1 MIHPEGTITREETS
15 SGDTYTY
22 NYFKTDHM
30 GSTRA
35 MLSAVD
41 GTLQASQR
49 TDYYPF
55 GLSFENNNLNKNKYL
70 FSGKEFQDGQV
81 NGSMLGWY
89 DFGARFYDP
98 VLGRWF
104 NMDPASQVAN
114 PYLFCGNSPMMY
126 VDKDGRIFWLIP
138 AIAIGAAI
146 GAASYTMSIAFS
158 EGGFQNWNWG
168 GFFKSIGIG
177 TASGAITSG
186 IGQIFPAM
194 SQLGTLGEKIS
205 NEFGRGFMHGM
216 VQGGA
221 SALGGDDFLSG
232 FASGALGSW
241 AGHGFQAWE
250 GVGDT
255 GLGAYAMGG
264 LSGGLGAAAMGG
276 NFWKGMGQGMITT
289 GLNAAAWHSVAS
301 LDGELPNYS
310 GKRMADGSMG
320 GCVHATWKS
329 ILEYLGFTDLANSI
343 EIKPK
348 GATLDGVA
356 EEYGFGDKP
365 VAESE
370 VIKKIAGDVPVA
382 MEYLPVSS
390 DMGHA
395 VAIQSVQVR
404 MGKYRYQVMDPDY
417 GKVRPLELKHVRG
430 ANYRI
435 AVVVQ

>member
-1 MIHPEGTITREETS
+1 MLHPEGTVSRTEGSAGTS
-15 SGDTYTY
+15 YTY
-22 NYFKTDHM
+22 NYFKTDHL

-35 MLSAVD
+35 VLSAVD
-41 GTLQASQR
+41 GVLQVSQR

-104 NMDPASQVAN
+104 NMDPATQVAN

-126 VDKDGRIFWLIP
+126 IDKDGRVFWLIP
-138 AIAIGAAI
+138 AIIGAAI
-146 GAASYTMSIAFS
+146 GAASYTVSIAFS

-177 TASGAITSG
+177 AASGAITSG
-186 IGQIFPAM
+186 IGQIFPSM
-194 SQLGTLGEKIS
+194 SQLGTVGEKIS

-241 AGHGFQAWE
+241 AGHGFQAWK

-255 GLGAYAMGG
+255 GLGAYAMEDSPADLG
-264 LSGGLGAAAMGG
+264 L
-276 NFWKGMGQGMITT
+276 
-289 GLNAAAWHSVAS
+289 
-301 LDGELPNYS
+301 
-310 GKRMADGSMG
+310 
-320 GCVHATWKS
+320 
-329 ILEYLGFTDLANSI
+329 
-343 EIKPK
+343 
-348 GATLDGVA
+348 
-356 EEYGFGDKP
+356 
-365 VAESE
+365 
-370 VIKKIAGDVPVA
+370 
-382 MEYLPVSS
+382 
-390 DMGHA
+390 
-395 VAIQSVQVR
+395 
-404 MGKYRYQVMDPDY
+404 
-417 GKVRPLELKHVRG
+417 
-430 ANYRI
+430 
-435 AVVVQ
+435 

>member
-1 MIHPEGTITREETS
+1 
-15 SGDTYTY
+15 
-22 NYFKTDHM
+22 
-30 GSTRA
+30 

-177 TASGAITSG
+177 AASGAITSG

-241 AGHGFQAWE
+241 AGSGFQAWK

-255 GLGAYAMGG
+255 GLGLYAMGG
-264 LSGGLGAAAMGG
+264 LSGGLGAVATGG

-289 GLNAAAWHSVAS
+289 GLNHAAWHEVAH
-301 LDGELPNYS
+301 LKGELSNYS
-310 GKRMADGSMG
+310 GKPMADGRMG
-320 GCVHATWKS
+320 GCVFATWKS
-329 ILEYLGFTDLANSI
+329 ILQYLGIEKYKSI
-343 EIKPK
+343 EIKPQGSDIDIYAK
-348 GATLDGVA
+348 ELELGLLTILDDQQDVLINTINSNQ
-356 EEYGFGDKP
+356 P
-365 VAESE
+365 VALQYKPIGQTRE
-370 VIKKIAGDVPVA
+370 
-382 MEYLPVSS
+382 
-390 DMGHA
+390 HA
-395 VAIQSVQVR
+395 VAIQRVYEKG
-404 MGKYRYQVMDPDY
+404 GKYKFQIMDPDY
-417 GKVRPLELKHVRG
+417 GSKRTIRQQDLS
-430 ANYRI
+430 NYKFR
-435 AVVVQ
+435 AVIIQ